1 MNEYDYFLS
10 VLASNNSAR
19 SPICILYINSG
30 IYICMCV
37 YITILFT
44 NHPRMYTH
52 AFILVV
58 SILCV
63 FEGTLRTFFWIRR
76 GEMRFRERVPILSS
90 TRLEIFQPSDSLFR
104 SRARVSHLSLS
115 LFSVFTAYS
124 SALPPPLASPVVH
137 SSRKSLAASRY
148 KSSLTFPPR
157 WSP

>member
-1 MNEYDYFLS
+1 MTIFLS

-76 GEMRFRERVPILSS
+76 GEKHFRARVPILSS

-104 SRARVSHLSLS
+104 SRARAFFSSLSLS
-115 LFSVFTAYS
+115 LSPVFTAYS
-124 SALPPPLASPVVH
+124 SALPPPLSSPVVH

>member
-1 MNEYDYFLS
+1 MTIFLS

-63 FEGTLRTFFWIRR
+63 FEGTLHTFFLDKKRR
-76 GEMRFRERVPILSS
+76 KALSS
-90 TRLEIFQPSDSLFR
+90 ARSDFIVDTAGNISAERFTLSFA
-104 SRARVSHLSLS
+104 RARVLFISLSLS
-115 LFSVFTAYS
+115 LSRFYS
-124 SALPPPLASPVVH
+124 LLLSASSTSLIAGRPFFPKKPCCLPL
-137 SSRKSLAASRY
+137 
-148 KSSLTFPPR
+148 
-157 WSP
+157 

>member
-1 MNEYDYFLS
+1 MNEDDYFLS

-90 TRLEIFQPSDSLFR
+90 TRLETFQPSDSLFR

-115 LFSVFTAYS
+115 LSLSFPFLQLTPQRFLHLSHRRS
-124 SALPPPLASPVVH
+124 SILPEKALLPPAINHP
-137 SSRKSLAASRY
+137 
-148 KSSLTFPPR
+148 
-157 WSP
+157 

>member
-1 MNEYDYFLS
+1 MTIFLS

-63 FEGTLRTFFWIRR
+63 FEGTLHTFFLDKKRR
-76 GEMRFRERVPILSS
+76 KALSS
-90 TRLEIFQPSDSLFR
+90 ARSDFIVDTAGNISAERFTLSFA
-104 SRARVSHLSLS
+104 RARVLFISLSLS
-115 LFSVFTAYS
+115 LPFLQLTPQRFLHLSHRRS
-124 SALPPPLASPVVH
+124 SILPEKALLPPAINHP
-137 SSRKSLAASRY
+137 
-148 KSSLTFPPR
+148 
-157 WSP
+157 

>member
-1 MNEYDYFLS
+1 MTIFLS

-63 FEGTLRTFFWIRR
+63 FEGTLHTFFLDKKRR
-76 GEMRFRERVPILSS
+76 KALSS
-90 TRLEIFQPSDSLFR
+90 ARSDFIVDTAGNISAERFTLSFA
-104 SRARVSHLSLS
+104 RARSFHLSLS
-115 LFSVFTAYS
+115 LFPVFTAYS
-124 SALPPPLASPVVH
+124 SALPPPLSSPVVH

>member
-1 MNEYDYFLS
+1 MTIFLS

-63 FEGTLRTFFWIRR
+63 FEGTLHTFFLDKKRR
-76 GEMRFRERVPILSS
+76 KALSS
-90 TRLEIFQPSDSLFR
+90 ARSDFIVDTAGNISAERFTLSFA
-104 SRARVSHLSLS
+104 RARVLFISLSLS
-115 LFSVFTAYS
+115 FPFLQLTPQRFLHLSHRRS
-124 SALPPPLASPVVH
+124 SILPEKALLPPAINHP
-137 SSRKSLAASRY
+137 
-148 KSSLTFPPR
+148 
-157 WSP
+157 